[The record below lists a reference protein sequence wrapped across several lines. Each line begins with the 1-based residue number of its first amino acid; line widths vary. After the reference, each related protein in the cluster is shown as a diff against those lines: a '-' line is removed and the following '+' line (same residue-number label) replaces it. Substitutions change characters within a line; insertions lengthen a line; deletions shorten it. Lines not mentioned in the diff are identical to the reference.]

1 MGNNFE
7 EALLNIDVFCKVLV
21 KKMIEE
27 EPHLKPEPI
36 ENLLRRKCLFE
47 SEGYLSGDDIL
58 VDIFEDEKQV
68 RILAR
73 CSCVNRGVKI
83 SSGVGYMEVHVG
95 KGRKIKLPIA
105 LSDINNVSIVK
116 CNNQILEVLI
126 QK

>member
-1 MGNNFE
+1 MVNNFE

-36 ENLLRRKCLFE
+36 ENLLKRKYLI
-47 SEGYLSGDDIL
+47 EGEDYSLEDDVL
-58 VDIFEDEKQV
+58 VDIFEDERQV

-73 CSCVNRGVKI
+73 CSCVNKEVKI
-83 SSGVGYMEVHVG
+83 SSGAGYMEVYVG
-95 KGRKIKLPIA
+95 KGRKIKLPIM
-105 LSDINNVSIVK
+105 LSDVSNVSIVK

-126 QK
+126 RK